1 LETIKSLPLKF
12 FLASAIFIAAFLAP
26 WPFGWEFGALAQESA
41 ETGEDLGFEDI
52 TVDEFSPDEVGVYEL
67 DPATLENAEAAPE
80 GGQEDGRE
88 DGREGEEVAGA
99 DDGNKEGALE
109 ASAPLAPPG
118 GKPTF
123 IMAVPS
129 SGHWSSFGLDAVM
142 GAELAL
148 KKIGGGFD
156 LKTIDEAGPDFASK
170 VRNLGSPVAVMG
182 HLYESKLAQ
191 GAPYYAK
198 AGAPT
203 IITYI
208 QDSKT
213 KELGP
218 SFVRFLPDPASQGR
232 RLAKE
237 VPRTGKRI
245 KQVYVLEGPE
255 TSQKELAEAFREA
268 LINPQAPAPT
278 KANPKPAKPRA
289 LKASNV
295 NTIPIEKPED
305 LNVLL
310 ELKGTP
316 QDWILVALPPRLAM
330 RAAPIFA
337 ASGFKRAT
345 FLIPTSLAIREIGA
359 TFLAVNIT
367 GAQVALPL
375 EFGSGK
381 NLNKALT
388 DFRRRFI
395 QYHRRE
401 PSWAA
406 VLAYDA
412 TTLAG
417 LAASSET
424 GALPFLE
431 DAEMVHNGAA
441 GRMTLSEDGW
451 PISTVKLDQE
461 RLHWL
466 P

>member
-1 LETIKSLPLKF
+1 MV
-12 FLASAIFIAAFLAP
+12 AFLALFFVGP
-26 WPFGWEFGALAQESA
+26 EFGGTLRVWAQEGAALS
-41 ETGEDLGFEDI
+41 TDHLGLDDK
-52 TVDEFSPDEVGVYEL
+52 TVDEFSPDELGVYEL
-67 DPATLENAEAAPE
+67 DAATLESPQATDQAS
-80 GGQEDGRE
+80 
-88 DGREGEEVAGA
+88 
-99 DDGNKEGALE
+99 LE
-109 ASAPLAPPG
+109 ALKTEESLEVTGAPLAPPG
-118 GKPTF
+118 GTPTF

-129 SGHWSSFGLDAVM
+129 SGYWASFGLDAVM
-142 GAELAL
+142 GAELAI

-156 LKTIDEAGPDFASK
+156 LKTIDEAGADFASQI
-170 VRNLGSPVAVMG
+170 RNLGRPVAVMG
-182 HLYESKLAQ
+182 HLYESRLAQ

-208 QDSKT
+208 EDPKT
-213 KELGP
+213 QELGP

-237 VPRTGKRI
+237 VPRTGKRV
-245 KQVYVLEGPE
+245 KQVYILEGPE
-255 TSQKELAEAFREA
+255 TSQKQLAEAFRES
-268 LINPQAPAPT
+268 LVNPQAPAPT
-278 KANPKPAKPRA
+278 KANPKPTKPRA
-289 LKASNV
+289 LKASTV
-295 NTIPIEKPED
+295 NTIPIDKPED
-305 LNVLL
+305 LKVLL

-330 RAAPIFA
+330 RAAPIIA

-345 FLIPTSLAIREIGA
+345 FLMPTSLAIREIGA

-367 GAQVALPL
+367 NAQVALPL

-381 NLNKALT
+381 NLNRALT

-417 LAASSET
+417 LAASSDT

-431 DAEMVHNGAA
+431 DSEMVHSGAA
-441 GRMTLSEDGW
+441 GRMTLSQDGW